1 MNYKHLHYFWA
12 VAREGSITR
21 AAEVLHVTQPAISAQ
36 IARLES
42 QLGAKL
48 FSRRG
53 RNLVLT
59 LVGRTAFG
67 YANEIFTLGEELE
80 GILRGGLASRPVK
93 FTVGVSNALPK
104 LVAYR
109 LLAPA
114 LALEP
119 AVRLTVRDD
128 RPDRLLADLA
138 IHELDLVLT
147 DSPLTP
153 AINVRA
159 YSHLLGESGVSIF
172 GTPTLRDAHGGDFP
186 RSLDGAPM
194 FVPTENSTLRRSI
207 EQWISATGIRPAV
220 IGEVED
226 SALLK
231 VFGQA
236 GVCVFAGHTVVEAE
250 IQQQYG
256 VELLGRLEGVGE
268 RFYAISGERRLQHPA
283 VVAISA
289 AARQEFLPGRSE
301 PVEPGGSN

>member
-1 MNYKHLHYFWA
+1 MNYKHLQYFLA
-12 VAREGSITR
+12 VAREGSVTR

-36 IARLES
+36 LNRLES
-42 QLGAKL
+42 QVGTKL
-48 FSRRG
+48 FIRRG

-59 LVGRTAFG
+59 PAGRTAFD
-67 YANEIFTLGEELE
+67 YASEIFALGQELE
-80 GILRGGLASRPVK
+80 GILRGGRAGRPVRL
-93 FTVGVSNALPK
+93 TVGVSNALPK

-114 LALEP
+114 LELEP

-153 AINVRA
+153 AVNVRA
-159 YSHLLGESGVSIF
+159 FSHLLGESGITIF
-172 GTPTLRDAHGGDFP
+172 GTAALRAAHGHDFP
-186 RSLDGAPM
+186 QALDGAPM
-194 FVPTENSTLRRSI
+194 LLPTENSTLRRSL
-207 EQWISATGIRPAV
+207 EQWFAASGIRPV
-220 IGEVED
+220 IIGEVED

-236 GVCVFAGHTVVEAE
+236 GVSFFAGHTVVESE
-250 IQQQYG
+250 IQRQYD
-256 VELLGRLEGVGE
+256 VEVSGRLPSVRE
-268 RFYAISGERRLQHPA
+268 RFFAISVERRLKHPA

-289 AARQEFLPGRSE
+289 AARREFLAEDGDDPLE
-301 PVEPGGSN
+301 Q